1 MFVSD
6 AIEYLGNQQQPH
18 AAAGAFVM
26 EEEMLSSHGSQ
37 KRPEG
42 HVHLPS
48 GDPTSYQV
56 KTAEVF
62 ERIEHDEH
70 DDITYAPEI
79 QSVEIPPDQ
88 MSENSENLQE
98 YFDRAAAEGALGE

>member
-1 MFVSD
+1 MYHKNF
-6 AIEYLGNQQQPH
+6 
-18 AAAGAFVM
+18 
-26 EEEMLSSHGSQ
+26 
-37 KRPEG
+37 K
-42 HVHLPS
+42 
-48 GDPTSYQV
+48 
-56 KTAEVF
+56 VF

-98 YFDRAAAEGALGE
+98 YFDRAAAEGALGEWEEKSARRELLIC